1 MAIFFLLMSCN
12 TKYNIIDTGLA
23 NGKFDG
29 NMYEYLQSGSYDWDS
44 TRLMIERANLVDLFE
59 GKRAGYEE
67 ITFFGPTN
75 HSIRRYMIEK
85 GISSIAEMDEE
96 FCYKMIMECVVKGK
110 HMRDDIPRGKDTGR
124 ESDAS
129 DDDGDGDYG
138 DGDYDDGD
146 LGDGDYGDGDL
157 GDGDLGDDSGDGGN
171 EGETEEPQPEVN
183 PDEYMGT
190 DGVVFTSA
198 IGSRFWI
205 YSYRESYN
213 DVAGVG
219 AVVLYIRALDNK
231 GKKID
236 IASTNIEPTNGV
248 VHSLHYTFTLGD
260 FNVIPND

>member
-1 MAIFFLLMSCN
+1 MKYIIFMAIFFLLMSCN

-29 NMYEYLQSGSYDWDS
+29 NMYEYLQSSSYDWDS

-75 HSIRRYMIEK
+75 HSIRRYMLEK

-124 ESDAS
+124 ESDIS
-129 DDDGDGDYG
+129 D
-138 DGDYDDGD
+138 
-146 LGDGDYGDGDL
+146 GDGDYGDGDL
-157 GDGDLGDDSGDGGN
+157 GDGDWGDDSGEGGN

-190 DGVVFTSA
+190 DGIVFTSA

-219 AVVLYIRALDNK
+219 AVVLYIRALNNK